1 MSSSNGAG
9 EGLDRRLLMIASV
22 VVLGAIM
29 SILDTTVVNVALNTL
44 AQDFDAPLS
53 TIQWVVTGYTLA
65 LATVIPITG
74 WAADRFGTK
83 RLYMLSIGLFL
94 MGSLLVGHRLV
105 GRVADRLPHPAG
117 PRRRHA
123 DAGRHDDPHAR
134 GRAAARRARDGDHR
148 RADAARPDPRSDPRR
163 LAGRRDLLALD
174 LLHQPADRHR
184 GADRLAADPGQGLAA
199 ARPSPRRG
207 RLRAAVARPRADDL
221 RPRRV
226 RVLRRL
232 RRLRGLGSRPHGP
245 GAVHRLHP
253 GTPCARRTRC
263 STCAC
268 SRTARSRRPRA
279 RSS

>member
-9 EGLDRRLLMIASV
+9 EGLDRRILMIASV

-94 MGSLLVGHRLV
+94 MGSLLSGIAWSAESLIGFRILQGLGGGMLMPAGMTILTRAAGPQRV
-105 GRVADRLPHPAG
+105 GRVMAH
-117 PRRRHA
+117 
-123 DAGRHDDPHAR
+123 
-134 GRAAARRARDGDHR
+134 HR
-148 RADAARPDPRSDPRR
+148 RPDAARPDPGPDPRR
-163 LAGRRDLLALD
+163 LARRRDLLALD

-184 GADRLAADPGQGLAA
+184 GADRLASASWS
-199 ARPSPRRG
+199 RTRRSPAIASTWSASRC
-207 RLRAAVARPRADDL
+207 
-221 RPRRV
+221 
-226 RVLRRL
+226 
-232 RRLRGLGSRPHGP
+232 SRPP
-245 GAVHRLHP
+245 
-253 GTPCARRTRC
+253 
-263 STCAC
+263 
-268 SRTARSRRPRA
+268 SR
-279 RSS
+279 